1 MELNEKAKKIKAVVL
16 DIDGVLTNGQFGYSS
31 SDEIKFFHS
40 RDGTAVVMARRAG
53 LIVGAISGREAAANR
68 RRGKELGFDFLYE
81 GKKEKQQ
88 IFEEIL
94 ERFAL
99 TQEECLYIGDDVQDA
114 AIIQQVGIGVFVGDA
129 PDYLDQFGDMRTRAP
144 GGYGAV
150 REVIDWLLQAQGKWN
165 VILKTYGLN
174 PKTQK

>member
-1 MELNEKAKKIKAVVL
+1 MVLEDKAKKIKMIIL

-40 RDGTAVVMARRAG
+40 RDGTAIVMARRAG
-53 LIVGAISGREAAANR
+53 LIVGAISGREAEANR
-68 RRGKELGFDFLYE
+68 RRAKELGFDFLYE
-81 GKKEKQQ
+81 GNREKQM

-94 ERFAL
+94 AKFGL
-99 TQEECLYIGDDVQDA
+99 TPAECLYIGDDVQDA

-129 PDYLDQFGDMRTRAP
+129 PDYLDQFGDMRTNAL

-150 REVIDWLLQAQGKWN
+150 REVVDWLLKAQSKWADVLN
-165 VILKTYGLN
+165 TYGLV
-174 PKTQK
+174 QKVVE